1 MPRKKVQKE
10 KRRQILE
17 ALDTCLLEKPYLK
30 TSIKDIARAAGVN
43 HGVMH
48 YYFKSK
54 DDILLHYI
62 DFTIDKYNA
71 VYSEWFESISKT
83 GMDEK
88 EMIEEA
94 LKMMIGKITLNA
106 DLSRIFIEIW
116 EIAVYNKKVRERL
129 KKMYAVWESTLDN
142 LLIRLGKNKEIS
154 KNLSKSMVAFAE
166 GIALF
171 SIIFE
176 DTDYPIEAILNN
188 FQRYVSHILDTQ
200 D

>member
-1 MPRKKVQKE
+1 MPRKNMQKE
-10 KRRQILE
+10 KRKQILE
-17 ALDTCLLEKPYLK
+17 ALNTCLLKKPFLK
-30 TSIKDIARAAGVN
+30 TSIKDIAREAGVN
-43 HGVMH
+43 HGLMH

-71 VYSEWFESISKT
+71 IYAEWFESISKT

-88 EMIEEA
+88 EIIEEA
-94 LKMMIGKITLNA
+94 IKLMIGKITLNT

-116 EIAVYNKKVRERL
+116 EIALYNKNVRERL
-129 KKMYAVWESTLDN
+129 RKMYAVWESTLDT
-142 LLIRLGKNKEIS
+142 LLTRMGKNKKNS
-154 KNLSKSMVAFAE
+154 KSLSKSMVAFAE

-176 DTDYPIEAILNN
+176 GKDYPIESVLNN
-188 FQRYVSHILDTQ
+188 FQRYVSHILDTLN
-200 D
+200 

>member
-1 MPRKKVQKE
+1 MPRKNMQKE
-10 KRRQILE
+10 KRRQILD
-17 ALDTCLLEKPYLK
+17 ALDACLLKKPFLK
-30 TSIKDIARAAGVN
+30 TSIKDIAREAGVN

-62 DFTIDKYNA
+62 DFTIEKYNA
-71 VYSEWFESISKT
+71 VYSEWFESISKV
-83 GMDEK
+83 GMDER
-88 EMIEEA
+88 EIIEEA
-94 LKMMIGKITLNA
+94 LKLMIGRITLNA

-129 KKMYAVWESTLDN
+129 KKMYAVWESTLET
-142 LLIRLGKNKEIS
+142 LLTRLGRNKKES
-154 KNLSKSMVAFAE
+154 KYLSKSMVAFAE

-176 DTDYPIEAILNN
+176 DTNYPIEAVLKK
-188 FQRYVSHILDTQ
+188 FQRYVSQVLDAP

>member
-1 MPRKKVQKE
+1 MPRKNVQKE

-17 ALDTCLLEKPYLK
+17 ALDACLLKKPFLK
-30 TSIKDIARAAGVN
+30 TSLKDIARAAGVN

-62 DFTIDKYNA
+62 DFTINKYTT
-71 VYSEWFESISKT
+71 VYSEWLESIST
-83 GMDEK
+83 AGLDEK
-88 EMIEEA
+88 EMIEEVIK
-94 LKMMIGKITLNA
+94 LMIGKITLNA

-116 EIAVYNKKVRERL
+116 EIAVYNKKIRERL
-129 KKMYAVWESTLDN
+129 KQMYTEWEGILDN
-142 LLIRLGKNKEIS
+142 LLAGLVRNKKFS
-154 KNLSKSMVAFAE
+154 KNLSKSIVAFAE

-176 DTDYPIEAILNN
+176 DADYPIESVLNN
-188 FQRYVSHILDTQ
+188 FQRYISHMLDTPV
-200 D
+200 